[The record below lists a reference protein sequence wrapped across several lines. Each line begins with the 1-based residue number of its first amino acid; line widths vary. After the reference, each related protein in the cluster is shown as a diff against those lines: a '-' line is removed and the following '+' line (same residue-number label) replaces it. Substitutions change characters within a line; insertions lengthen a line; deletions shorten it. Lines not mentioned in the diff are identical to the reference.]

1 MRVFTSDHHALPL
14 PPGHR
19 FPASKYRLLRQR
31 LLAEGTLTADDF
43 EPAPLADHA
52 LLEAAHDP
60 AYVEALARGSL
71 DRAIERAIGLPWS
84 RELYLRSC
92 ASVGGSLAAAEA
104 ALEDG
109 IAGNLGGG
117 THHARRDAGAGFC
130 VFNDLAV
137 VALTLLAR
145 GRVRRV
151 SVIDLDVHQGDG
163 NGALLGG
170 VPGVSILDMYCEKNY
185 PVRKVLAGDA
195 VALPDGTTDAE
206 YLDALAEHLPAALDA
221 EIVLYL
227 AGVDALAADRLGR
240 LSLSARALEA
250 RDEMVLAACS
260 ARGVPV
266 SLALGGGYAEPI
278 DESVAAYAATYRIA
292 RRVYG

>member
-14 PPGHR
+14 PSGHR

-31 LLAEGTLTADDF
+31 LLAEGTLAAEDLA
-43 EPAPLADHA
+43 PAPLADHA
-52 LLEAAHDP
+52 QLEAAHDP
-60 AYVEALARGSL
+60 AYVEALACGTL

-84 RELYLRSC
+84 RELYLRSR

-137 VALTLLAR
+137 VAVTLLAR

-170 VPGVSILDMYCEKNY
+170 VPGISILDMYCEKNY

-195 VALPDGTTDAE
+195 VALPEGITDGE
-206 YLDALAEHLPAALDA
+206 YLDILAQHLPAALDA

-240 LSLSARALEA
+240 LSLSAAALEA
-250 RDEMVLAACS
+250 RDEMVLAACRE
-260 ARGVPV
+260 RGVPV

-278 DESVAAYAATYRIA
+278 DESVAAYAATYRAA